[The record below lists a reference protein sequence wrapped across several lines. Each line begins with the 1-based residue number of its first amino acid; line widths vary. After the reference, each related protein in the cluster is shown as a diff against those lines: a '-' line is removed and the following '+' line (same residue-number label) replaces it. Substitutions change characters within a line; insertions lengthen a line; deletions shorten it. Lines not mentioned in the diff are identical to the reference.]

1 MRGFE
6 KTGIFPYDP
15 EMVLG
20 KVYTPPTAD
29 PCLSESPRK
38 KKFLELTNLVLSEYG
53 PCCGIQST
61 QVSAM
66 LESIK
71 AHIDG
76 TFFMCRFMTSLINS
90 IILVPIVAFNH
101 MEQQMQEI
109 LGSPSK
115 RPRQVKNTQ
124 LTTKAGRLL
133 VWSWANK

>member
-1 MRGFE
+1 MLISVMLALQVTRDSFPRHLMAVWRAHNFKYDLMRGFE
-6 KTGIFPYDP
+6 KTGIFPHNP
-15 EMVLG
+15 EIVLG

-53 PCCGIQST
+53 PRCGIQST

-76 TFFMCRFMTSLINS
+76 TFFMWRFMT
-90 IILVPIVAFNH
+90 
-101 MEQQMQEI
+101 
-109 LGSPSK
+109 
-115 RPRQVKNTQ
+115 
-124 LTTKAGRLL
+124 
-133 VWSWANK
+133 